1 MNSECFHEAED
12 CKIFLVYVH
21 SCDIYLLYLRIR
33 SIYHIAKLLIKNI
46 IYGKND

>member
-12 CKIFLVYVH
+12 CKISRVRAQLRY
-21 SCDIYLLYLRIR
+21 ILLYLRIR
-33 SIYHIAKLLIKNI
+33 SIYHITKLLIKNI

>member
-12 CKIFLVYVH
+12 CKIISRVRAQLRY
-21 SCDIYLLYLRIR
+21 ILLYLRIR
-33 SIYHIAKLLIKNI
+33 SIYHITKLLIKNI